1 MSTFG
6 IILGL
11 IVGIVLFIMLNRM
24 FSITFGGFYSMIVVF
39 GICVMNRF
47 RHCRVGNRLYQTP
60 LHLDCHHW
68 RRPCTNRLWSQKG
81 SSKEPAGISPM
92 NYEFP
97 TCRED
102 FPEMSRIIV

>member
-39 GICVMNRF
+39 GICVMIGF
-47 RHCRVGNRLYQTP
+47 AIVEWGIGFIK
-60 LHLDCHHW
+60 HHYIW
-68 RRPCTNRLWSQKG
+68 T
-81 SSKEPAGISPM
+81 A
-92 NYEFP
+92 
-97 TCRED
+97 
-102 FPEMSRIIV
+102 IIVVILALITYGAKKGVPKDHQE

>member
-39 GICVMNRF
+39 GICVMIGF
-47 RHCRVGNRLYQTP
+47 AVV
-60 LHLDCHHW
+60 
-68 RRPCTNRLWSQKG
+68 
-81 SSKEPAGISPM
+81 E
-92 NYEFP
+92 
-97 TCRED
+97 
-102 FPEMSRIIV
+102 